1 MRSGPRVSVHLGEEA
16 GYPVQGAS
24 LRVLGAGLVRLK
36 AYLALAVR
44 QEPVKQPEVLATSQG
59 GTSVDDQAFQNKFDE
74 LMQKLHEL
82 PDAERTRLEQLAQE
96 AKNRRQRIRA
106 SVTELQESLDNLRL
120 SVKYIVF
127 DLEATRRENA
137 YLRKLL
143 EQANRDDAPRSDPSA
158 EDFYDPDPSGSD

>member
-1 MRSGPRVSVHLGEEA
+1 M
-16 GYPVQGAS
+16 
-24 LRVLGAGLVRLK
+24 
-36 AYLALAVR
+36 
-44 QEPVKQPEVLATSQG
+44 
-59 GTSVDDQAFQNKFDE
+59 DDQAFQNKFNE

-82 PDAERTRLEQLAQE
+82 PDVERTRLEQLAQE
-96 AKNRRQRIRA
+96 AKNRRQRIQA

-143 EQANRDDAPRSDPSA
+143 EQANRDDAPRSDPNA
-158 EDFYDPDPSGSD
+158 DDYHDQDPSGSD

>member
-1 MRSGPRVSVHLGEEA
+1 MF
-16 GYPVQGAS
+16 VQ
-24 LRVLGAGLVRLK
+24 K
-36 AYLALAVR
+36 YLTLAVR
-44 QEPVKQPEVLATSQG
+44 QKPVEQPGVLDTAQG
-59 GTSVDDQAFQNKFDE
+59 ETSVDDQAFQNKFNE

-96 AKNRRQRIRA
+96 AKNRRQRIQA

-143 EQANRDDAPRSDPSA
+143 EQANRDDAPRSDPNA
-158 EDFYDPDPSGSD
+158 DEYYDQDPSGSD

>member
-1 MRSGPRVSVHLGEEA
+1 MRQKVVEPPG
-16 GYPVQGAS
+16 
-24 LRVLGAGLVRLK
+24 VLDTL
-36 AYLALAVR
+36 
-44 QEPVKQPEVLATSQG
+44 QG
-59 GTSVDDQAFQNKFDE
+59 GTSVDDQAFQNKFNE

-96 AKNRRQRIRA
+96 AKNRRQRIQA
-106 SVTELQESLDNLRL
+106 SVTELQVSLDNLRL

-143 EQANRDDAPRSDPSA
+143 EQANRDDAPRPDPNA
-158 EDFYDPDPSGSD
+158 DDYHDQDPSGSD

>member
-1 MRSGPRVSVHLGEEA
+1 M
-16 GYPVQGAS
+16 
-24 LRVLGAGLVRLK
+24 
-36 AYLALAVR
+36 
-44 QEPVKQPEVLATSQG
+44 
-59 GTSVDDQAFQNKFDE
+59 DDQAFQNKFNE

-82 PDAERTRLEQLAQE
+82 PDAERTRLEQLAHE
-96 AKNRRQRIRA
+96 AKNRRQRIQA

-143 EQANRDDAPRSDPSA
+143 EQANRDDAPRPDPNA
-158 EDFYDPDPSGSD
+158 DDYYDQDPSGSD

>member
-1 MRSGPRVSVHLGEEA
+1 MRQK
-16 GYPVQGAS
+16 PVEQPG
-24 LRVLGAGLVRLK
+24 VLD
-36 AYLALAVR
+36 
-44 QEPVKQPEVLATSQG
+44 TSQG
-59 GTSVDDQAFQNKFDE
+59 GTSVDDRAFQNKFNE

-82 PDAERTRLEQLAQE
+82 PDTERTRLEQLAQE
-96 AKNRRQRIRA
+96 AKNRRRRIQA

-143 EQANRDDAPRSDPSA
+143 EQANRDDAPRSDPNA
-158 EDFYDPDPSGSD
+158 DDYHDQDPSGSD

>member
-1 MRSGPRVSVHLGEEA
+1 VRLGWEV
-16 GYPVQGAS
+16 GYPIQGAS
-24 LRVLGAGLVRLK
+24 RLVLGACLVRLK

-44 QEPVKQPEVLATSQG
+44 QKPVEQPGVLDTLQG
-59 GTSVDDQAFQNKFDE
+59 GTGVDDQAFQNKFNE

-82 PDAERTRLEQLAQE
+82 PDAERTRLEQLAEE
-96 AKNRRQRIRA
+96 AKNRRQRIQA
-106 SVTELQESLDNLRL
+106 SVTELQDSLDNLRL

-143 EQANRDDAPRSDPSA
+143 EQANRDDAPRPDPNA
-158 EDFYDPDPSGSD
+158 DDYLDQDPSGSD